1 MFLLTRRNH
10 SQVETGWVSPPL
22 EEEAQRGRTR
32 DRTSVERSG
41 CQCQRAGWFPLFS
54 CQGLLTCTLKNRIT
68 LLLQYCQGKKRE
80 AREAEERECVCA
92 WTEDR
97 EEWSGEEE
105 WDVSEEE
112 RAENQEHT
120 SAREYAVDA

>member
-1 MFLLTRRNH
+1 M
-10 SQVETGWVSPPL
+10 
-22 EEEAQRGRTR
+22 
-32 DRTSVERSG
+32 ERSG

-80 AREAEERECVCA
+80 AREAEERESVCA

-97 EEWSGEEE
+97 EEWSDEEVR
-105 WDVSEEE
+105 DVSRSEEE
-112 RAENQEHT
+112 RAESQEST